1 MADPELQRRRREV
14 EEARESGRPRPQIGE
29 SWSRCQEVAVDA
41 AASAAPV
48 DVDESEVRSRWDSSA
63 IRRADVGLED
73 QLTQAAELGD
83 LVAAVTD
90 ADGRILW
97 SAGGRSMR
105 RDAERVGFVPG
116 GRWDE
121 TSAGTNALGLA
132 LRTRRPAT
140 VFSAEHWC
148 DAVRDWVCWS
158 APVIDEHG
166 RSLGVIDL
174 SGRWDTASPLAEVTV
189 ATLSR
194 LVQAHL
200 PTAGAR
206 EPARLDGVDE
216 EGDSPLLELQLLGHP
231 SARLGGREL
240 ALTPRQFELLAALA
254 IIGPSSLDE
263 LQLHVYGDRP
273 VTAATIKAELS
284 HLRAKLGGGIGS
296 RPYRLTLPTQVDVV
310 ALQADLDAGA
320 LADAV
325 GRYTGSLLPDS
336 EAPAVV
342 DHRHLVD
349 VELREALLAGGTSGD
364 LLRYATV
371 QPWDEHVLETA
382 ARRAD
387 RQDPEHHRAIA
398 RLDRARRL

>member
-1 MADPELQRRRREV
+1 MADPELHRRRREV
-14 EEARESGRPRPQIGE
+14 EQARESGRARDPIGE
-29 SWSRCQEVAVDA
+29 SWSFCREVDVDA
-41 AASAAPV
+41 GASAAPLDFYKYKV
-48 DVDESEVRSRWDSSA
+48 RTHRESKE
-63 IRRADVGLED
+63 IPRAGVGLEE
-73 QLTQAAELGD
+73 QLSQAAELGD

-121 TSAGTNALGLA
+121 SSAGTNALGLA
-132 LRTRRPAT
+132 LRTGRPAT

-158 APVIDEHG
+158 APVIDADG
-166 RSLGVIDL
+166 RSVGVIDL
-174 SGRWDTASPLAEVTV
+174 SGRWDTATPLAEVTV
-189 ATLSR
+189 AMLSR
-194 LVQAHL
+194 LVQEHL
-200 PTAGAR
+200 PGADR
-206 EPARLDGVDE
+206 GHPRTGAERDR
-216 EGDSPLLELQLLGHP
+216 PLLELQLLGHP
-231 SARLGGREL
+231 SARLGGEPL

-254 IIGPSSLDE
+254 LIGPSSLGE

-273 VTAATIKAELS
+273 VSAATIKAELS

-296 RPYRLTLPTQVDVV
+296 RPYHLTVPTHVDVL

-320 LADAV
+320 LGEAV

-342 DHRHLVD
+342 DHRHVVD
-349 VELREALLAGGTSGD
+349 VTLREALLAAGTTGD

-371 QPWDEHVLETA
+371 QPWDEDVLETA
-382 ARRAD
+382 VRRSDAA
-387 RQDPEHHRAIA
+387 DPEHHQAVA
-398 RLDRARRL
+398 RLDRARRS